1 MDKHH
6 SRIQMILGED
16 VERTMQTA
24 ELYRKYLLKQ
34 LPLPVLVT
42 GNEDFPWEEPYVLG
56 VWDQDEYEELKKTN
70 PSYTEKFELVNLDKP
85 NRFDDIMA
93 KLKRVSDGKQFEI
106 GLSWLCS
113 TEENSDSHFL
123 LDDYGRWHTNY

>member
-113 TEENSDSHFL
+113 TEENSDSHLL

>member
-1 MDKHH
+1 
-6 SRIQMILGED
+6 MILGED

-70 PSYTEKFELVNLDKP
+70 PSYSDKFELVNLDKP

-113 TEENSDSHFL
+113 AEENSDSLLL
-123 LDDYGRWHTNY
+123 LDDYSRWHTNY